1 MKTRTQ
7 LREILDDIE
16 ATIPEAR
23 ERHADDEDEFF
34 VEVRSMVQLAVLSAS
49 DENREWMI
57 SQLDVLLMAHGIPV
71 TLWSTQ

>member
-34 VEVRSMVQLAVLSAS
+34 VEVRSMVQLTTLADL
-49 DENREWMI
+49 
-57 SQLDVLLMAHGIPV
+57 LDRLGLELVGE
-71 TLWSTQ
+71 TLAGHRSFDPQ